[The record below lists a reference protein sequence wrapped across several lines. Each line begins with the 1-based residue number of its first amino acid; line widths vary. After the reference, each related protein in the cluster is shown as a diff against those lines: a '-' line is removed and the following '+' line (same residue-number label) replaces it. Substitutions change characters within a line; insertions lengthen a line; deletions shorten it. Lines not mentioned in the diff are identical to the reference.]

1 MSPRIIEQYWS
12 SQFVKDL
19 YVHSVETAQKCLS
32 ISRSTNFSFVSR
44 KTEARMWISASTTE
58 QIVQT
63 GNCWASNWFCI
74 LGSVTPGSLLTAPNT
89 NRQKTKYKYQN
100 AKTNTNFYLSGSF
113 TPWAGPAWVPPD
125 HQTKYQQTRGFPSTH
140 PQIAS
145 LPRKIYI
152 ALSNLVTRSFSFVRF
167 IFKL

>member
-1 MSPRIIEQYWS
+1 MN
-12 SQFVKDL
+12 K
-19 YVHSVETAQKCLS
+19 
-32 ISRSTNFSFVSR
+32 R
-44 KTEARMWISASTTE
+44 KYYSTE

-113 TPWAGPAWVPPD
+113 TPLAGPAWVPPD

-145 LPRKIYI
+145 LPWKIYV

-167 IFKL
+167 FFIFGYSWIVFHPHFVPPCLI